1 MPNILEAFL
10 GQVLYNLILSISKS
24 VKEQQKIQEEE
35 KRHKELKE
43 GSINVEFKVKEDK
56 NDMSNM

>member
-10 GQVLYNLILSISKS
+10 GQVLDNLILSISKS

-35 KRHKELKE
+35 KRHKKLKE
-43 GSINVEFKVKEDK
+43 GSIDVEFKIKEG
-56 NDMSNM
+56 N